1 MRLYQEVEGFPT
13 CGRSRAGPGWGPPE
27 SLILKH
33 AAALDCAQLRRLAE
47 LVDEG
52 AKLQSKDHYL
62 VLCPSPVIAGLA
74 YAWLRRSRGQNTE
87 GLHLILSNTAKKVGG
102 RSKLLKKIRRAAGE
116 GQHVVVVSTFMLLG
130 EGGTRLCLRI
140 GLSSLESPRRF
151 ERPSKASLH
160 GSGVDQ
166 IVALKNTA

>member
-1 MRLYQEVEGFPT
+1 
-13 CGRSRAGPGWGPPE
+13 
-27 SLILKH
+27 
-33 AAALDCAQLRRLAE
+33 
-47 LVDEG
+47 
-52 AKLQSKDHYL
+52 
-62 VLCPSPVIAGLA
+62 VIAGLA

-130 EGGTRLCLRI
+130 EGWNALVLANRFIKLGEPSTLRETI
-140 GLSSLESPRRF
+140 QGQV
-151 ERPSKASLH
+151 KDIACYSLH